1 MSAADLKPRLRGNRQ
16 LKAALLDQE
25 NNSRHWKYFMPMR
38 HCSSLVCIHAAR
50 LAAWMLGIARGCL
63 RPYRMCCSAQLPNA
77 AVRFG
82 DYKDADGNAGAF
94 QNSFKQVYGKGGE
107 ACPACGAALQKSRVG
122 AVLLYFVGLPKI
134 SFQFLFPIFPDWAG
148 CEVRHLAKC
157 RCGCVHDRQYYKAAR
172 HSSQPRSAASFPDR
186 HSDCG
191 TRRPLQ

>member
-1 MSAADLKPRLRGNRQ
+1 MPQGWQPGCWGLREAACGHTGCVAP
-16 LKAALLDQE
+16 LDC
-25 NNSRHWKYFMPMR
+25 PMR
-38 HCSSLVCIHAAR
+38 QFDSELQGCRWQCGRVPEQFQGLWQGGGDLSR
-50 LAAWMLGIARGCL
+50 LWRGIAEI
-63 RPYRMCCSAQLPNA
+63 P
-77 AVRFG
+77 
-82 DYKDADGNAGAF
+82 
-94 QNSFKQVYGKGGE
+94 GGGP
-107 ACPACGAALQKSRVG
+107 CYCILW
-122 AVLLYFVGLPKI
+122 GLPKI